1 MPVASTSKRVDRRAV
16 AKRPRRAQIPRAR
29 PSKMLRVTT
38 EPETHAL
45 KEALHAPSILEYNF
59 ENLEKP
65 CEYPFKARDLVW
77 VRTKG
82 DKWMS
87 GKVSGRVR
95 VGPTR
100 NQEQGFWYHV
110 NFGPKFNVRK
120 YFAPMNG
127 EIKPDTHEV
136 RQLLRDEGWIAS
148 DSEMSDDS
156 EYTE

>member
-1 MPVASTSKRVDRRAV
+1 
-16 AKRPRRAQIPRAR
+16 
-29 PSKMLRVTT
+29 
-38 EPETHAL
+38 
-45 KEALHAPSILEYNF
+45 
-59 ENLEKP
+59 
-65 CEYPFKARDLVW
+65 
-77 VRTKG
+77 
-82 DKWMS
+82 MS

-100 NQEQGFWYHV
+100 NVGVRSLAFCSDNTGRLLFCQQEQGFWYHV

-120 YFAPMNG
+120 YFAPLNG

-156 EYTE
+156 HSEYTE